1 MELALFPSNIA
12 SKLSQQILNHSK
24 ILPENVFKSA
34 IIQDASILTGDLNAL
49 EIQYLV
55 EKHVDSQIESSY
67 SRFSTRILLHDF
79 KSIYKLLPKFRKSA
93 KPILKSTNHDIPAIS
108 GNHENKTAVLLRD
121 FELRTLAHQAV
132 WQAALLYFGEY
143 VVRVFG

>member
-1 MELALFPSNIA
+1 MRFEVFASFGDFRNYEEARKPTTHGELALFPSNIA

-55 EKHVDSQIESSY
+55 EKHVDSQSESSY

-79 KSIYKLLPKFRKSA
+79 
-93 KPILKSTNHDIPAIS
+93 
-108 GNHENKTAVLLRD
+108 
-121 FELRTLAHQAV
+121 
-132 WQAALLYFGEY
+132 
-143 VVRVFG
+143 